1 MLLDV
6 LKDSLNVKELRFQSN
21 QMDDSILKNIVNCF
35 TSLQR
40 LKILEITFNE
50 LGDESLGQL
59 AHIFQNNRDLE
70 EVILSNN
77 KFGNTEEPYNL

>member
-6 LKDSLNVKELRFQSN
+6 LKDSLNVKELRFHSN

-50 LGDESLGQL
+50 LGDESLG
-59 AHIFQNNRDLE
+59 
-70 EVILSNN
+70 
-77 KFGNTEEPYNL
+77 